1 MILWRT
7 SCNNSFTLL
16 KTEIKVRGYHLDGY
30 QHVNNARYLE
40 FLEEARWEYLEKRN
54 GVSFFHKQAL
64 LFVIVRIEID
74 YQFPAVANDL
84 LEIETSLHEKGNS
97 SLTFL
102 QQVRIKNKDKNAAKA
117 LVKFVLLDAKTQK
130 PVRVTEEHLKLF
142 TDPE

>member
-1 MILWRT
+1 M
-7 SCNNSFTLL
+7 

-40 FLEEARWEYLEKRN
+40 FLEEARWEYLEKRD
-54 GVSFFHKQAL
+54 GIRYFHEKGL

-97 SLTFL
+97 SITF
-102 QQVRIKNKDKNAAKA
+102 QQQIRIKNKDKNAAKA
-117 LVKFVLLDAKTQK
+117 LVKFVLFDAKTQK
-130 PVRVTEEHLKLF
+130 PVRVTEEHVQLF
-142 TDPE
+142 TS